1 MKRLIDIRNFDNRMT
16 KESVDNQSESLEKMH
31 DGESLSLISGGLPE
45 LNETMLS
52 IEESSGAAPVTSERR
67 QIARSASL
75 VMLGN
80 LGSSLLGMVRQI
92 VVAALGSDVGGPF
105 NAAILPARTL
115 NDLLANGSVSG
126 ALIPTFND
134 YAAPEKRDELRR
146 IVFTLVNLLLLVT
159 FIFSI
164 IYLFIAPHFIDLLV
178 SGFSGPDK
186 QLTLIYSQ
194 IIFFSLMALAPFAIL
209 LSALFALKEFGWP
222 AFATGAYHVGIIGGA
237 GVGALLGARYF
248 GHVWLAIGVLFGA
261 AGEIALLLPGIRKQ
275 RLYYMFVL
283 DLRHPALRRIVKLY
297 GPVAFSFLVSTGVVF
312 LDQYLRSLTHDNH
325 STGAGNTLAL
335 SNATTLIQFP
345 IGLVAAALSF
355 AVLPTLAEHA
365 RNADIERF
373 KQTLLLGFRI
383 GLLLM
388 IPAAVGLIVL
398 RQPIIDLLFRHHNY
412 TQFDADRTALA
423 LLNYAYQL
431 PFVAI
436 DQLLIAAFY
445 ARKNTF
451 TPVAVGVLS
460 ISGYLLVALP
470 FYTTIGMPALAFAN
484 TIQIVMHT
492 VVLLI
497 LLRKAIGT
505 IRVRQTIPTVLKIAL
520 AAALMF
526 VAAWGLQLL
535 LAHVGLFTLSHLSG
549 DLLTLIVA
557 GGIAAL
563 VYVGGVL
570 LLRVEEVGLVR
581 DAVLAKLGKRSLT

>member
-1 MKRLIDIRNFDNRMT
+1 MP
-16 KESVDNQSESLEKMH
+16 KESIDNQSESFEKTH
-31 DGESLSLISGGLPE
+31 DVESISLISGGLPE

-52 IEESSGAAPVTSERR
+52 IEESTSTVPVTSERR

-80 LGSSLLGMVRQI
+80 LGSSLLGMARQI

-159 FIFSI
+159 FVFSI

-178 SGFSGPDK
+178 SGFSAPDK

-209 LSALFALKEFGWP
+209 LSALFALREFGWP

-237 GVGALLGARYF
+237 GVGSLLGARYF

-283 DLRHPALRRIVKLY
+283 DLKHPALRRIVKLY
-297 GPVAFSFLVSTGVVF
+297 GPVAFSFLVSTAVVF

-365 RNADIERF
+365 RNADTERF

-484 TIQIVMHT
+484 TVQIIMHT
-492 VVLLI
+492 IILLI

-505 IRVRQTIPTVLKIAL
+505 IRVRQTIPTVLKIVL

-526 VAAWGLQLL
+526 ATAWALQLL
-535 LAHVGLFTLSHLSG
+535 LNHVGFFTLSHLSG
-549 DLLTLIVA
+549 DLLTVIVA
-557 GGIAAL
+557 GGIASL
-563 VYVGGVL
+563 VYTGGVL

-581 DAVLAKLGKRSLT
+581 NAVMAKLGKR